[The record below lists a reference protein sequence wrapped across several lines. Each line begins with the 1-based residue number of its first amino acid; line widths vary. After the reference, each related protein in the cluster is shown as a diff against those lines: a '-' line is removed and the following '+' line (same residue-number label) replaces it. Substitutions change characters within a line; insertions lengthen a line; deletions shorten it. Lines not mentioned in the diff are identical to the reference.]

1 MRSAAVALSV
11 LLFVSAI
18 SGQTDGNP
26 QNWCRSGFFT
36 ADSRDFRIGTVKGSR
51 IAKSYFY
58 ADDAANCPGDANCRQ
73 RSYLVGGDQVI
84 VGRTHG
90 GFACSWFSSEKGSET
105 VGWLR
110 EDTIQISDPPTKPT
124 LKKWLGLW
132 KYSDNSIEFTENK
145 LPGFLNV
152 GGDAIWKGLGDNVHV
167 GELDGRYEPAGNLI
181 EYSDGEDQYDC
192 KATIRLIGI
201 YLVVADN
208 MHCGGANVSFS
219 GVYRKVKNY

>member
-11 LLFVSAI
+11 FLFVSAI

-132 KYSDNSIEFTENK
+132 KYSD
-145 LPGFLNV
+145 
-152 GGDAIWKGLGDNVHV
+152 
-167 GELDGRYEPAGNLI
+167 
-181 EYSDGEDQYDC
+181 GEDQYDC